1 MKDSR
6 TVLGVLG
13 LCFLVVAL
21 QAFFEPL
28 RLLGHLELHITG
40 ISGFAEIRAGYS
52 GTFFTLAY
60 VCRVGVV
67 DENLRP
73 FVLKIV
79 SMVLGIFSVARF
91 ASLGWDGQ
99 PNDFSLLIHVAETLG
114 FFACFRAWWF
124 GERGNGDEVIAK

>member
-6 TVLGVLG
+6 TVLGVVG

-28 RLLGHLELHITG
+28 ILLGNLELHITG
-40 ISGFAEIRAGYS
+40 ISGFAEIRACYS

-79 SMVLGIFSVARF
+79 SMVLGVFSVARF
-91 ASLGWDGQ
+91 VSLGWDGQ
-99 PNDFSLLIHVAETLG
+99 PNDFSILIHVAETLG

-124 GERGNGDEVIAK
+124 ENVEDVDEAIAE